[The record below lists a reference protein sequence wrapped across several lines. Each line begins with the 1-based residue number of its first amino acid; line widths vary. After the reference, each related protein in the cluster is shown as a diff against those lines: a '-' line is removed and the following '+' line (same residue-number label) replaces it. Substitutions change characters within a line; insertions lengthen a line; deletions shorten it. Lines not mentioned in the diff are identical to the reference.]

1 MPRAA
6 VAGSLDVAIRDAVRP
21 IIDRL
26 SKAVARSME
35 QAIALRVKAQVTSSG
50 RSRRGPLAGRRR
62 SVPKK
67 ELTRWVADRRARR
80 VPTFVIQLTG
90 LDTKK
95 KIVAK
100 FGPDSVFEKGK
111 PAPQAKASASEKTS
125 EARHATQVAKAKPPI
140 VRKAASAGR

>member
-6 VAGSLDVAIRDAVRP
+6 VAGSLDAAIRDAVRP

-35 QAIALRVKAQVTSSG
+35 QAIALRVKAQVASSV
-50 RSRRGPLAGRRR
+50 RTKRGPGARRRR
-62 SVPKK
+62 STPKK

-80 VPTFVIQLTG
+80 VPTFVIELTG

-111 PAPQAKASASEKTS
+111 AAPQSRAAAAEKASESRHPAPVKA
-125 EARHATQVAKAKPPI
+125 RPPI
-140 VRKAASAGR
+140 VRKAAAAGK